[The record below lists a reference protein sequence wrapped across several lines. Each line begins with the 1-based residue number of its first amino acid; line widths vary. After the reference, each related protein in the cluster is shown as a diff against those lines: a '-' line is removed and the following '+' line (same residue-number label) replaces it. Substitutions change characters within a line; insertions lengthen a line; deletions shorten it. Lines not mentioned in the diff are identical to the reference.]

1 MVVILMGV
9 AGSGKTT
16 IGKLLAEDLGWP
28 FYEGD
33 DFHPQT
39 NVDKM
44 TQGLAL
50 TDEDREPWLD
60 ALRKLISGLIQR
72 REPGIVACSALK
84 RAYRE
89 HLRRDNDG
97 VRFVYLKGDYELM
110 LSRLDERKDHFMT
123 SALLESQFW
132 TLEEPERELAVDI
145 RQEPAV
151 IVSSI
156 KRALSL

>member
-1 MVVILMGV
+1 MVIVLMGV

-16 IGKLLAEDLGWP
+16 IGRLLAEKQGWL

-33 DFHPQT
+33 DLHPQT

-60 ALRKLISGLIQR
+60 AIHELINGLIQR
-72 REPGIVACSALK
+72 RKPAIVACSALK

-89 HLRRDNDG
+89 HLQRDSEG
-97 VRFVYLKGDYELM
+97 VRFVYLKGEFELI
-110 LSRLDERKDHFMT
+110 LERLDERKDHFMT
-123 SALLESQFW
+123 SALLESQFC
-132 TLEEPERELAVDI
+132 TLEEPEGDLTVDI
-145 RQEPAV
+145 VQEPAV

-156 KRALSL
+156 KRALRL